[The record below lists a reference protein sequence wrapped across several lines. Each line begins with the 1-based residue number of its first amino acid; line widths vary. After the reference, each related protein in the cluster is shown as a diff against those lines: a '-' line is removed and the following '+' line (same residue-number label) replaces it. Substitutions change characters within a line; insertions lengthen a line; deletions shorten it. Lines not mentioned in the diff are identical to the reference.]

1 MGGEKIEKM
10 KKLFHG
16 ESMDNE
22 QRQQQIL
29 QVLDVLHFASV
40 AELAERI
47 FVSGATVR
55 RDIAKL
61 QERGLVK
68 TVYGGVVKTRY
79 EKEVVPVSMRD
90 RENSAIKEEL
100 AMHAAAYIHDNDT
113 VIFDSSSTVR
123 RICRHIKKRKN
134 LTVITNNLRVCEEL
148 KDTNITVLC
157 TGGTLMHRRDCFTG
171 AAAEQFLRGI
181 RATAVFF
188 SSQGLTASGHIVD
201 SSPEETALRRVM
213 LAQSAAQYFLCDP
226 SKTDKEYPY
235 ILCHID
241 EITEKISPEE

>member
-1 MGGEKIEKM
+1 
-10 KKLFHG
+10 
-16 ESMDNE
+16 MDNE

-29 QVLDVLHFASV
+29 QILDMLHFASIE
-40 AELAERI
+40 ELAEHI

-61 QERGLVK
+61 QQKGLVK

-90 RENSAIKEEL
+90 RENSAIKDEL
-100 AMHAAAYIHDNDT
+100 ARTAAEFIHDNDT

-123 RICRHIKKRKN
+123 RICRYIKRRKN
-134 LTVITNNLRVCEEL
+134 LTIITNNLRVCEEL
-148 KDTNITVLC
+148 KDTDITVLC
-157 TGGTLMHRRDCFTG
+157 TGGTLMRRRDCFTG

-188 SSQGLTASGHIVD
+188 SAQGLTAGGHIVD

-213 LAQSAAQYFLCDP
+213 LAQSISQYFLCDP
-226 SKTDKEYPY
+226 SKEGKEYPY

-241 EITEKISPEE
+241 EITEKIAPEV

>member
-1 MGGEKIEKM
+1 
-10 KKLFHG
+10 
-16 ESMDNE
+16 MDNE

-29 QVLDVLHFASV
+29 QVLDVLLFASV

-123 RICRHIKKRKN
+123 RI
-134 LTVITNNLRVCEEL
+134 
-148 KDTNITVLC
+148 
-157 TGGTLMHRRDCFTG
+157 
-171 AAAEQFLRGI
+171 
-181 RATAVFF
+181 
-188 SSQGLTASGHIVD
+188 
-201 SSPEETALRRVM
+201 
-213 LAQSAAQYFLCDP
+213 
-226 SKTDKEYPY
+226 
-235 ILCHID
+235 
-241 EITEKISPEE
+241 